1 MELEPGLNSDPQV
14 DEAFRGLMDQSG
26 RSVLWDRKFIGGDLT
41 AKSLTRETE
50 MVGTQ
55 RKKERKKKRSK
66 RNYLSPT
73 NEDEVILH
81 PKADLSKTNNVSK

>member
-55 RKKERKKKRSK
+55 KKKEKKKVQKELSISHERRRSHTASES
-66 RNYLSPT
+66 RSIQ
-73 NEDEVILH
+73 NE
-81 PKADLSKTNNVSK
+81 